1 MISIR
6 PTDGVCSECGG
17 SLIVTDANEYSML
30 VECESC
36 GEVRTMETDA
46 YGDGGIE
53 YWPAIMAEL
62 EGGR

>member
-1 MISIR
+1 VI
-6 PTDGVCSECGG
+6 
-17 SLIVTDANEYSML
+17 DANDYSML

-46 YGDGGIE
+46 YGDGGSE

>member
-1 MISIR
+1 MVTIR

-17 SLIVTDANEYSML
+17 ALNVTDANDISML
-30 VECESC
+30 VECENC
-36 GEVRTMETDA
+36 GDSRTVETDA

-62 EGGR
+62 EGGL

>member
-17 SLIVTDANEYSML
+17 ALVVTDADDISLL
-30 VECESC
+30 VECEEC

-62 EGGR
+62 EGGQ